1 MTLPKGDEKAYL
13 EVTPSE
19 GGFVIHAEG
28 QHAAEL
34 GPLFRQHGI
43 TCELHPQAGAGKDD
57 LAFSREVDVAQVK
70 EVLDAYKNVK
80 GS

>member
-1 MTLPKGDEKAYL
+1 MTLPKGDEKTYL
-13 EVTPSE
+13 EVTPVE

-34 GPLFRQHGI
+34 QPLFKQHGI
-43 TCELHPQAGAGKDD
+43 NCELHPDPGAGKDD
-57 LAFSREVDVAQVK
+57 IVFTQAVDVAQVK
-70 EVLDAYKNVK
+70 DVLDAYKNVK